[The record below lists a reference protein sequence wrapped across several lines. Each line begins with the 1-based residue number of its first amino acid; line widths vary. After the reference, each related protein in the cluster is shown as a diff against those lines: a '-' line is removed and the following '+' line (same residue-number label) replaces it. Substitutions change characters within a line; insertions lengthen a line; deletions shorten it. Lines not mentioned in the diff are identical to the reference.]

1 MYSKSFLVSAA
12 AVLLAGAPAAL
23 AGNFTDPRDEGN
35 SVRQA
40 ELDEQF
46 ARSHQTSRPG
56 TPPVTSR
63 RSAYG
68 YVSPH
73 HPKAKRIPSQGN

>member
-1 MYSKSFLVSAA
+1 MHRKSFVMAAAA
-12 AVLLAGAPAAL
+12 AVMLAGAPDAL

-35 SVRQA
+35 SVHQT

-46 ARSHQTSRPG
+46 ARRHQAIIPG
-56 TPPVTSR
+56 APVPRT

-68 YVSPH
+68 YVPPH
-73 HPKAKRIPSQGN
+73 HSKAKRTPVER